1 MLTEY
6 QLQQRYEKK
15 ALVTVI
21 LSIPVRSV
29 NIISLI
35 HSSSSDQAE
44 SLSTEILRGLL
55 TDQTHDG
62 RLPCTVGKF

>member
-1 MLTEY
+1 MLREY

-55 TDQTHDG
+55 TDQTRDG

>member
-55 TDQTHDG
+55 TDQTRDG